1 MTMDQTANPTVSIVM
16 CAYNAAPFIA
26 DTLRSVMAQTFQDF
40 EVIVVNDGST
50 DNTEDVIASF
60 PSAAQQLIY
69 LKQENKGP
77 AAARNT
83 GLQKARGRYVAILDS
98 DDIWMPT
105 YLETM
110 VSLMQSNPTV
120 DLYYPNAI
128 FFGGTHLDGLI
139 YQEFR
144 PSSEPVTLEKF
155 LKRECHVFIS
165 CIFKREILDQVGLFD
180 ERLRGSEDF
189 DLWLRMLQHG
199 YQFAFTRE
207 ILVQYRA
214 QPNSLSAGSAG
225 FLQQVIAALRK
236 FQSSAQ
242 ATSDQKQLAEVV
254 IEELAVDRD
263 LLLSKQEI
271 AAHDFEQARRHL
283 MNVLRVRPSLKLK
296 LVAVGLILFP
306 GLIARIMS
314 RRDV

>member
-1 MTMDQTANPTVSIVM
+1 MTMDEKVSPTVSIVI

-26 DTLRSVMAQTFQDF
+26 DTLRSVIAQTFQDF
-40 EVIVVNDGST
+40 EAIIVNDGST
-50 DNTEDVIASF
+50 DNTEAVIAPFLSE
-60 PSAAQQLIY
+60 AQQLIY

-83 GLQKARGRYVAILDS
+83 ALRNARGRYIAILDS
-98 DDIWMPT
+98 DDVWMPT

-110 VSLMQSNPTV
+110 VSLMQSNPSV
-120 DLYYPNAI
+120 DLYYPNAV

-144 PSSEPVTLEKF
+144 PSSEPVTIEKF

-165 CIFKREILDQVGLFD
+165 CLFKREILNAVGLFD
-180 ERLRGSEDF
+180 EALRGSEDF

-199 YQFAFTRE
+199 YRFAFTRE
-207 ILVQYRA
+207 ILVRYRA

-236 FQSSAQ
+236 FQSSSQ
-242 ATSDQKQLAEVV
+242 ATTEQRQLADDV
-254 IEELAVDRD
+254 IKDIEVDRD

-283 MNVLRVRPSLKLK
+283 LNVLRVRPSLKLK
-296 LVAVGLILFP
+296 FIAVGLTLFP

-314 RRDV
+314 KRDA